1 MNLTDY
7 QELAARTRNPKMTHT
22 EHLTNGGL
30 GVAGEAGEVANK
42 VKKIVHHRHFN
53 EIGALWEELGDVL
66 WYLADLCTT
75 LGVSLDTVAQGNI
88 AKLKRRYPDGFSA
101 ERSINRDDGP
111 ASLNEVANEH
121 VVYHQPREGLTI
133 AATTNDLGYSA
144 LWDDTIV
151 FKPYTPIS
159 YKGDA

>member
-1 MNLTDY
+1 MNLTEY
-7 QELAARTRNPKMTHT
+7 QELAARTRNDAMTFT
-22 EHLTNGGL
+22 EHLTFGGL

-42 VKKIVHHRHFN
+42 IKKIIYHLHPC
-53 EIGALWEELGDVL
+53 EYEWLMEELGDVL
-66 WYLADLCTT
+66 WHIADLCTT
-75 LGVSLDTVAQGNI
+75 LHVSLENVAEGNLG
-88 AKLKRRYPDGFSA
+88 KLKRRYPEGFSA